1 MIDRALCENFKVAQ
15 FVVNQIVPYPSI
27 VEDDE
32 VILVASDFGSLPRE
46 LLVEVREI
54 GT

>member
-1 MIDRALCENFKVAQ
+1 MCQSFNVAE

-27 VEDDE
+27 VDDDE

-46 LLVEVREI
+46 LIVEVREI

>member
-1 MIDRALCENFKVAQ
+1 MIDRALCGVLKVAE
-15 FVVNQIVPYPSI
+15 FVVNEIVPYPSV

-32 VILVASDFGSLPRE
+32 VILVASDFGALPKE
-46 LLVEVREI
+46 LIVEVRQV